1 MSTSRVHET
10 ARTPAPDAAEQA
22 PQVAAPA
29 RPAPLAG
36 TATLT
41 VGAAD
46 DRAEHDADVLADR
59 ALRRL
64 HAGVPGEDDPEP
76 HRHGAGCGHLRRAS
90 AAPAPGA
97 VVGREGGDLD
107 AATTSAIEHRRGKG
121 APLPAGVRRSMESA
135 FGTGLGHVRV
145 HADTSAAGLS
155 ARVSARA
162 FTTGSDIFFGAGEF
176 APATTEG
183 RQVLAHELAHVVAEP
198 GAGVHRLFGGVGR
211 AASRVKNSVL
221 HPRETP
227 SERAAREIEE
237 ERKRQDKAAR
247 KKREEEDRSAVTR
260 SKVLETSERAAL
272 KQSRT
277 EGVAGRAAMSAQVYG
292 ADTDWS
298 DPVER
303 HAGLAESGRRLGAV
317 QRKFED
323 ALQSEKAAVA
333 HLVQEHA
340 GDPSWTDERIADQAY
355 RETWLEGPHAVDLVH
370 VRPPRETAA
379 ERLVI
384 DVRRARTAANV
395 RTMVNDEAAARTA
408 GASVMG
414 TLLPPE
420 VEAVYESYVSHVD
433 AAMTADPTLDPLTAA
448 AQGEAV
454 VWATTVAKVR
464 SKRPP
469 QGSPLDLAAIDQAR
483 ERLGLRQPAAPDDR
497 DTLTK
502 AQDTVGTA
510 AGYAGT
516 GSTVAGLLVSAGSAL
531 VEDPEKAKEPEK
543 EKTGLVAKGVSKLP
557 LHSEI
562 TGAQKQVAAGQR
574 SKPSDPL
581 TTKDNVI
588 AGITSV
594 REIATGLIGAVQ
606 SAIKFAKATKR
617 AYEDPDPRKALAAA
631 KAGIDGL
638 KGLNSTARSTANLAK
653 AISPSVTESVGKVI
667 PGFNIAGAALTVVSN
682 AIDLADRSLRLGQ
695 TNETIFRARSRDKA
709 ANAVDVLVHPMLG
722 LAQTYTKQVEKASW
736 DTGVAVSDLAT
747 AIATVASGGG
757 YGIPAAVQAGVKLV
771 DTLHSLGHFVADEVL
786 VGIART
792 AERESAVLHLEGG
805 AENEL
810 RKHPAMAVD
819 GIIMRAVRGD
829 EVAQAF
835 LATYEVDGS
844 PITFAMLRAL
854 DAPDLGAD
862 AGVEDS
868 FLTIRNAVLDDLGA
882 EADPQ
887 HVYTKYKKKAGALLG
902 GLRDSWRTT
911 GDLADKR
918 NRMDQAATGGAT
930 GHRGLRWRLKMM
942 LRGQEATT
950 RSVNTTAVLWA
961 DRTGGVDTTGAA
973 VVCGEHVLP
982 AEPTDAELTA
992 FLDGL
997 ATMSTDEILKHT
1009 ANPAND
1015 QPAQEF
1021 LLCLCAERW
1030 KEEERT
1036 SV

>member
-10 ARTPAPDAAEQA
+10 ARTPVLDVAEQT
-22 PQVAAPA
+22 PEAAGPA
-29 RPAPLAG
+29 RPVPLAG
-36 TATLT
+36 VAALT

-64 HAGVPGEDDPEP
+64 HAGAGEEDAQQ
-76 HRHGAGCGHLRRAS
+76 HRHGAGCGHLRRSA

-107 AATTSAIEHRRGKG
+107 AATTAAIEGRRGRG
-121 APLPAGVRRSMESA
+121 APLPGGVRRSMESA
-135 FGTGLGHVRV
+135 FGTRLGHVRV
-145 HADTSAAGLS
+145 HTDPAAAGLN
-155 ARVSARA
+155 ARVAARA
-162 FTTGSDIFFGAGEF
+162 FTTGSDIFFGAGQF
-176 APATTEG
+176 APGTPEG
-183 RQVLAHELAHVVAEP
+183 RQVLAHELAHVVSEP
-198 GAGVHRLFGGVGR
+198 GPGVHRLFGGIGR

-227 SERAAREIEE
+227 TERAAREIEE
-237 ERKRQDKAAR
+237 ERKRQDKDAR
-247 KKREEEDRSAVTR
+247 KKREEEERAGVKR

-272 KQSRT
+272 KQSRKD
-277 EGVAGRAAMSAQVYG
+277 GVAGRTAMTSAVYG
-292 ADTDWS
+292 EGTEWS

-303 HAGLAESGRRLGAV
+303 HAGLAEAGSHLGV
-317 QRKFED
+317 LQQMFED
-323 ALQSEKAAVA
+323 ALRFEKAAVS
-333 HLVQEHA
+333 HLVKEHA
-340 GDPSWTDERIADQAY
+340 GDPTWTDERIADQAY
-355 RETWLEGPHAVDLVH
+355 RETWLEGLPAEHLKH

-395 RTMVNDEAAARTA
+395 RKTVNDEAAARTA
-408 GASVMG
+408 AASVMG

-420 VEAVYESYVSHVD
+420 VEAVYESYVSHID
-433 AAMTADPTLDPLTAA
+433 AAMQADPTLDPLTAA

-454 VWATTVAKVR
+454 VWATTVAKIR
-464 SKRPP
+464 TKRPP
-469 QGSPLDLAAIDQAR
+469 QGSALDLAAIDQAR
-483 ERLGLRQPAAPDDR
+483 ERLGLRQPPAPDER
-497 DTLTK
+497 DTLTR
-502 AQDTVGTA
+502 AEDAVGTVG
-510 AGYAGT
+510 GYAGT
-516 GSTVAGLLVSAGSAL
+516 GSTVAGLLVSAGGAL
-531 VEDPEKAKEPEK
+531 VKDPEETKKPEA
-543 EKTGLVAKGVSKLP
+543 ESPGLLAKGLSKLP

-562 TGAQKQVAAGQR
+562 TGAQKQVAAKQR

-594 REIATGLIGAVQ
+594 REIVTGLTGAVQ
-606 SAIKFAKATKR
+606 SALKFAKATKR

-631 KAGIDGL
+631 KAGVDGL

-667 PGFNIAGAALTVVSN
+667 PGFNIAGAALGVVSN

-695 TNETIFRARSRDKA
+695 TNETIFQARSRDKA
-709 ANAVDVLVHPMLG
+709 ATAVDVLVHPMLG
-722 LAQTYTKQVEKASW
+722 LAQSYTKQVEKASW

-757 YGIPAAVQAGVKLV
+757 YGIPAAVQAGVKLL

-786 VGIART
+786 VEIART

-829 EVAQAF
+829 QVAQSF
-835 LATYEVDGS
+835 LATYEVDGR
-844 PITFAMLRAL
+844 PISLAMLRAL

-862 AGVEDS
+862 AGVEDG

-887 HVYTKYKKKAGALLG
+887 HAYTTYKKKAGAFLG
-902 GLRDSWRTT
+902 GVRASWRTT
-911 GDLADKR
+911 GDLATKR
-918 NRMDQAATGGAT
+918 NKMDDAATGGAK
-930 GHRGLRWRLKMM
+930 GHRGLAWRLKMM

-950 RSVNTTAVLWA
+950 RSVNRTAVLWTHA
-961 DRTGGVDTTGAA
+961 TGGVDTEGAA
-973 VVCGEHVLP
+973 VVCGTHVLP

-992 FLDGL
+992 FLDGIG
-997 ATMSTDEILKHT
+997 AMSTDEILKHT

-1015 QPAQEF
+1015 AAAREF
-1021 LLCLCAERW
+1021 LLCVCAERW